1 MSDTATPGRSLT
13 GRVERW
19 LEYVFYSG
27 VELAVLASPAL
38 LVLLYWPAYDIDAS
52 SIAGLSTIAFGTAWL
67 ALFRGGYLPV
77 GDYPRFGDFGSL
89 PLRLGYY
96 SSTVF
101 AATWLGGLGWQLS
114 GSLAAAALLPIGATW
129 LAFAAF
135 PRLHRSLQ

>member
-1 MSDTATPGRSLT
+1 MSDTATPGRGVA

-52 SIAGLSTIAFGTAWL
+52 SIAGLSAIAFGTAWL
-67 ALFRGGYLPV
+67 ALFRGGSLPV
-77 GDYPRFGDFGSL
+77 GEFPRLGDFGSL

-96 SSTVF
+96 SATVF

-114 GSLAAAALLPIGATW
+114 GSLAAAALVPIGATW
-129 LAFAAF
+129 LAFASF
-135 PRLHRSLQ
+135 PRLYRILQ